1 MQVEISPLLHIL
13 NPDNTGTYNRLLA
26 HAIGLNEAV
35 IYASL
40 VAKFA
45 YYNANDLLD
54 NDGYFYSTADDLQ
67 ESTSLTRRQQD
78 KVIKSLAEKGL
89 IDAKLKGLPAKRHFK
104 VFYDGIALQALIQ
117 TGLTKCENLKSK
129 NGKQGLTKSE
139 TNVSTKSET
148 NNPQNVKQNISNI
161 NLSDTSKDNKK
172 EKEPTLPEVDPSK
185 GNTNSVNGII
195 PQKQKKDDVFSQFA
209 KDDTELLETL
219 RDFENMRKLCKK
231 PMTDRAKKI
240 LVNKLEKE
248 FNGRDER
255 IATLEQSIERN
266 YSSIYP
272 VKHVDSW
279 GVKKNSA
286 NPDYSYGT
294 EGVDH
299 L

>member
-117 TGLTKCENLKSK
+117 TGLTKSENLKSK

-139 TNVSTKSET
+139 TNVSTKSES

-195 PQKQKKDDVFSQFA
+195 PQKQKKDDVFSVFA
-209 KDDTELLETL
+209 QNDIELLETL

-248 FNGRDER
+248 FKGRDEQ

-272 VKHVDSW
+272 VKHVESW